1 GGGSAYLYKESTNSW
16 STLATGLSMGPYHNI
31 AIYNPVHKI
40 VLFGGGNGSNQLY
53 KINASGQV
61 SAIANAPADIGILQS
76 VFTADP
82 ASGKYLLF
90 TSSGGFFEYDVAG
103 NRWSTLS
110 ASNVAMFNGGSNRI
124 MWRIAIPISTYGVIA
139 FLAEGGTTDTK
150 VLLYRHASTGSTP
163 VDVTPPTA
171 PGGLTV
177 K

>member
-40 VLFGGGNGSNQLY
+40 VLFGGGNDSAQLY
-53 KINASGQV
+53 KLDATGKV
-61 SAIANAPADIGILQS
+61 TAIANAPALIGILQS

-90 TSSGGFFEYDVAG
+90 TSAGLVYEYDVATNKWG
-103 NRWSTLS
+103 TLPN
-110 ASNVAMFNGGSNRI
+110 ASIPMFNASGNRI

-139 FLAEGGTTDTK
+139 FLAEGGDTDTR
-150 VLLYRHASTGSTP
+150 VMLYRHASGQAIP
-163 VDVTPPTA
+163 VDTTPPAA
-171 PGGLTV
+171 PAQISV